1 MSISR
6 DELINILSVVSFLG
20 HYEREMHAAEKKV
33 LLAIF
38 KAASVTHEEHEK
50 MKSNHSLDGMLKQL
64 QSEDAKHK
72 LVELMA
78 LVAGADGVLQDEERT
93 IIKKIMKRV
102 GVKDDHPYFDDDN
115 LDVANVRAN
124 VGKILNSLKD
134 IPAWQWI
141 NLPATL
147 LDIVII

>member
-33 LLAIF
+33 LMAIF

-50 MKSNHSLDGMLKQL
+50 MKSSHSLDGMLEQL
-64 QSEDAKHK
+64 QSVDAKHT

-78 LVAGADGVLQDEERT
+78 LVAGADGVLKDEEKI
-93 IIKKIMKRV
+93 IIKKIMKRI
-102 GVKDDHPYFDDDN
+102 GVTDYHHYFDDDN
-115 LDVANVRAN
+115 LDVVNVSANV
-124 VGKILNSLKD
+124 VKILNSLKN
-134 IPAWQWI
+134 IS
-141 NLPATL
+141 T
-147 LDIVII
+147 

>member
-20 HYEREMHAAEKKV
+20 HYEREMHATEKKV
-33 LLAIF
+33 LMAMF

-64 QSEDAKHK
+64 QSDDAKHT

-93 IIKKIMKRV
+93 IIKKIILKCFQYFYKR
-102 GVKDDHPYFDDDN
+102 
-115 LDVANVRAN
+115 LE
-124 VGKILNSLKD
+124 ILIWLVWMNKRK
-134 IPAWQWI
+134 QK
-141 NLPATL
+141 NHKNN
-147 LDIVII
+147 

>member
-1 MSISR
+1 MSVSR

-33 LLAIF
+33 LMAIF
-38 KAASVTHEEHEK
+38 KAASVSHEEHEM
-50 MKSNHSLDGMLKQL
+50 MKSSHSLDGMLKQL
-64 QSEDAKHK
+64 QSDEAKHT

-78 LVAGADGVLQDEERT
+78 LVAGADGILKDEEKT

-102 GVKDDHPYFDDDN
+102 GVTDDHPYFDDDN
-115 LDVANVRAN
+115 LDVENVRAN

-134 IPAWQWI
+134 ISK
-141 NLPATL
+141 
-147 LDIVII
+147 

>member
-33 LLAIF
+33 LMAIF

-50 MKSNHSLDGMLKQL
+50 MKSSHSLDGMLAQI
-64 QSEDAKHK
+64 QSVDAKHT

-78 LVAGADGVLQDEERT
+78 LGAGADGVLKDEEKI
-93 IIKKIMKRV
+93 IIKKIMKRI
-102 GVKDDHPYFDDDN
+102 GVTDDHPYFDDDN
-115 LDVANVRAN
+115 LDVVNVRAN
-124 VGKILNSLKD
+124 VGKILNSLKN
-134 IPAWQWI
+134 IS
-141 NLPATL
+141 T
-147 LDIVII
+147 

>member
-6 DELINILSVVSFLG
+6 DELINVLSVVSFLG
-20 HYEREMHAAEKKV
+20 HYEREMNAAEKKV
-33 LLAIF
+33 LMAIF

-50 MKSNHSLDGMLKQL
+50 MKSNHSLDGMLNQL
-64 QSEDAKHK
+64 QSDDAKHT

-102 GVKDDHPYFDDDN
+102 GVTDDHPYFDDDN
-115 LDVANVRAN
+115 LDIANVRAN
-124 VGKILNSLKD
+124 VGKILSSLKD
-134 IPAWQWI
+134 ISA
-141 NLPATL
+141 
-147 LDIVII
+147 

>member
-20 HYEREMHAAEKKV
+20 HYEREMHEAEKKV
-33 LLAIF
+33 LIAIF
-38 KAASVTHEEHEK
+38 KAASVTHEDHEK
-50 MKSNHSLDGMLKQL
+50 MKSNQSLDGMLNKIQTD
-64 QSEDAKHK
+64 DAKHT

-102 GVKDDHPYFDDDN
+102 GVTDDHPYFDDDN
-115 LDVANVRAN
+115 LDVVNVRAN

-134 IPAWQWI
+134 ISA
-141 NLPATL
+141 
-147 LDIVII
+147 

>member
-38 KAASVTHEEHEK
+38 KVASVTHEEHEK
-50 MKSNHSLDGMLKQL
+50 MKSNHSLDGMLNQL
-64 QSEDAKHK
+64 QSDDAKHT

-93 IIKKIMKRV
+93 IIKKIMKLV

-124 VGKILNSLKD
+124 VGKILSSLKD
-134 IPAWQWI
+134 ISA
-141 NLPATL
+141 
-147 LDIVII
+147 

>member
-20 HYEREMHAAEKKV
+20 HYEREMNAAEKKV
-33 LLAIF
+33 LMAIF

-50 MKSNHSLDGMLKQL
+50 MKSNHSLDGMLNQL
-64 QSEDAKHK
+64 QSDDAKHT

-102 GVKDDHPYFDDDN
+102 GVTDDHPYFDDDN
-115 LDVANVRAN
+115 LDIANVRAN
-124 VGKILNSLKD
+124 VGKILSSLKD
-134 IPAWQWI
+134 K
-141 NLPATL
+141 
-147 LDIVII
+147 IVVVQQ

>member
-33 LLAIF
+33 LMAIF
-38 KAASVTHEEHEK
+38 NAASVTHEEHEK
-50 MKSNHSLDGMLKQL
+50 MKLSHSLDGMLKHV
-64 QSEDAKHK
+64 QSDDAKHT

-78 LVAGADGVLQDEERT
+78 LVAGADGVLQDEEKT

-102 GVKDDHPYFDDDN
+102 GITDDHPYFDDDN

-124 VGKILNSLKD
+124 VGKILSSLKD
-134 IPAWQWI
+134 ISA
-141 NLPATL
+141 
-147 LDIVII
+147 

>member
-20 HYEREMHAAEKKV
+20 HYEREMNAAEKKV
-33 LLAIF
+33 LMAIF

-50 MKSNHSLDGMLKQL
+50 MKSNHSLDGMLNQL
-64 QSEDAKHK
+64 QSGDAKHT

-102 GVKDDHPYFDDDN
+102 GVTDDHPYFDDDN

-124 VGKILNSLKD
+124 VGKILSSLKD
-134 IPAWQWI
+134 ISA
-141 NLPATL
+141 
-147 LDIVII
+147 

>member
-33 LLAIF
+33 LIALF
-38 KAASVTHEEHEK
+38 KAASVTHDEHEK
-50 MKSNHSLDGMLKQL
+50 MKSYHSLDQMLNQI
-64 QSEDAKHK
+64 QSKDAKHT

-78 LVAGADGVLQDEERT
+78 LIAGADGVLQDEERT

-102 GVKDDHPYFDDDN
+102 GVTDDHPYFDDDN
-115 LDVANVRAN
+115 LDVVNVRAN

-134 IPAWQWI
+134 ISA
-141 NLPATL
+141 
-147 LDIVII
+147 